1 MIAFLLDLLSDHTFR
16 TVLIGTMSI
25 GAVSGAIG
33 CFAYLR
39 RQSLVGDVVSHSS
52 LLGVMLFF
60 LASYWLTG
68 EGSKSLFVLIPGAMV
83 AGIVALWL
91 TRFIVSNTSVR
102 DDSGLGVMLAIF
114 FGTGILLLRWVQKTT
129 PPIPGRRGLQD
140 YLFGMAAS
148 MTQSDLVMIGIIG
161 VASIAVMLLFWKEL
175 KVFTFDPQLAQ
186 SLGFRTK
193 LLDVLLIAILVNG
206 IVIGIQ
212 CIGVVLMIAMLVAPA
227 AAARQWTRTL
237 GPMVALAAVI
247 GAFCGAVGSVAS
259 AELSN
264 IPTGPVIVLTGV
276 FIFLVSLLFS
286 PSRGVLIRK
295 WRQSSSDQWV
305 AVDQP
310 GATK

>member
-52 LLGVMLFF
+52 LLGMMLFF

-148 MTQSDLVMIGIIG
+148 MAQSDLVRIWTIG

>member
-1 MIAFLLDLLSDHTFR
+1 M
-16 TVLIGTMSI
+16 
-25 GAVSGAIG
+25 
-33 CFAYLR
+33 
-39 RQSLVGDVVSHSS
+39 
-52 LLGVMLFF
+52 
-60 LASYWLTG
+60 
-68 EGSKSLFVLIPGAMV
+68 
-83 AGIVALWL
+83 
-91 TRFIVSNTSVR
+91 
-102 DDSGLGVMLAIF
+102 
-114 FGTGILLLRWVQKTT
+114 
-129 PPIPGRRGLQD
+129 
-140 YLFGMAAS
+140 
-148 MTQSDLVMIGIIG
+148 
-161 VASIAVMLLFWKEL
+161 
-175 KVFTFDPQLAQ
+175 
-186 SLGFRTK
+186 
-193 LLDVLLIAILVNG
+193 
-206 IVIGIQ
+206 IGIQ

>member
-140 YLFGMAAS
+140 YLFGVAAS
-148 MTQSDLVMIGIIG
+148 MTQSDLVMTGIIG

-305 AVDQP
+305 AADQP

>member
-148 MTQSDLVMIGIIG
+148 MTQSDLLMIGIIG

-186 SLGFRTK
+186 SLGFRAK

-305 AVDQP
+305 AADQP